1 MHFKELVKGKK
12 WLAVGDGPPDPVTGK
27 RKQIPR
33 RGKTKKEAEQR
44 VLKAIAALEEDG
56 IDETVVKKMTFEKLA
71 ADWIRDYT
79 LTTGNKKGTIRIRT
93 KEIKILNRFIAKTNI
108 AKITTRKY
116 QKILNDLT
124 EQGYARNTISG
135 VHTTA
140 GLIFKYAIQQKLL
153 KHSPTE
159 GAVVPKKRLTVEDIE
174 NNPIEEKYFEKEEL
188 EEFLLTVKEFGLDM
202 DLERFYLLAFSG
214 MRSGELCALKWT
226 DINFETKEIRIT
238 KTIYSETNNMK
249 EYELVPPKTAG
260 SVRTI
265 EVEGQI
271 MDMLKEYQMRQKKRR
286 LQSRIKPEEYHDGN
300 FVFARENGY
309 PFLPKNIIVRMERLL
324 EKTSIKKHATPH
336 IFRHTHISM
345 LTEARVDI
353 TTIMKR
359 VGHDDMKTTMRIYT
373 HVTEKMKEDASQKVQ
388 KTFGNIL
395 NIGIS

>member
-1 MHFKELVKGKK
+1 MYFEELVKGKK
-12 WLAVGDGPPDPVTGK
+12 WLAVGDGPRDPVTGK
-27 RKQIPR
+27 RKQIAR
-33 RGKTKKEAEQR
+33 RGKTKKEAEKR
-44 VLKAIAALEEDG
+44 VLDAIAALTEDG
-56 IDETVVKKMTFEKLA
+56 IDESVVKKMTFKKLA
-71 ADWIRDYT
+71 ADWIRDYA

-93 KEIKILNRFIAKTNI
+93 KEIKILNRYIAKTNI

-159 GAVVPKKRLTVEDIE
+159 SAVVPKKRLTVEDIE
-174 NNPIEEKYFEKEEL
+174 NNPIQEKYFEKEEL

-226 DINFETKEIRIT
+226 DINFETNEIRIT
-238 KTIYSETNNMK
+238 KTIYSENNNMK

-265 EVEGQI
+265 EVEDQI

-286 LQSRIKPEEYHDGN
+286 LQSRINPEEYHDGN

-388 KTFGNIL
+388 KAFGNIL